1 MPAKDKLQNFLG
13 DGVQGLLGWV
23 GGESEVGGPKRE
35 RIELGVHH
43 KLEIELRGATCPSS
57 GKTHY
62 RGEHEWK
69 NVFR

>member
-1 MPAKDKLQNFLG
+1 MP
-13 DGVQGLLGWV
+13 GVDVCLNEFFGMLF
-23 GGESEVGGPKRE
+23 GERVRIEDQE
-35 RIELGVHH
+35 RKKIELGVHQ
-43 KLEIELRGATCPSS
+43 KVEIELRGATCPSS